1 MSRQRDHPYA
11 RGGYS
16 GRGGSD
22 RGPPRYDPY
31 PSRQNDR
38 EKSEAPAK
46 EKPTRTL
53 FVRNISYDYS
63 PDEIEQMFAK
73 YGKIKK
79 FFNLISKRG
88 MAFITYFDLRHA
100 DKAKRELQDYKVNG
114 RSIDIHYSL
123 PKDEEKDQEED
134 PNNGTLFITIRNAT
148 QPIGNT
154 EVRKFFEGFGD
165 VREVRDCRNSPTQKF
180 VEFWDLRD
188 CQNVYDNQQGAPLL
202 GGSLDIKFAHVQRPK
217 KDESKSGPVRADRDN
232 MGPTLGQL
240 GVGAPLNLGNPMT
253 MNPALA
259 NPLLSLNP
267 QLLALLSNPLL
278 SQGLTGLGNP
288 SGVQPDQSAVLSQMS
303 QLAQLLQG
311 GGNTGLNLGYGGVG
325 STPNQSMQSQQSVP
339 GQQQDT
345 MQHIADLLMA
355 QQNLNPS
362 GGGSN
367 QNNYGGNSNNYG
379 SNNNAPRYY

>member
-1 MSRQRDHPYA
+1 MSRRDHPYA

-31 PSRQNDR
+31 PSRHN
-38 EKSEAPAK
+38 ETKSEAPAK

-73 YGKIKK
+73 YGQIKK

-88 MAFITYFDLRHA
+88 MAFITYYDLRHA
-100 DKAKRELQDYKVNG
+100 DKAKRELQDMKVNG

-123 PKDEEKDQEED
+123 PKDEEKDQDED
-134 PNNGTLFITIRNAT
+134 PNNGTLFITIRNAI

-154 EVRKFFEGFGD
+154 EVRKFFEALGD

-188 CQNVYDNQQGAPLL
+188 CQSVYDSQQGAPLL

-217 KDESKSGPVRADRDN
+217 KDETKPGPVRTDRDN

-240 GVGAPLNLGNPMT
+240 GVGAPLNLNNPLA

-278 SQGLTGLGNP
+278 SQGLTGMSNP
-288 SGVQPDQSAVLSQMS
+288 SQAPPDQSSVLSQMS

-311 GGNTGLNLGYGGVG
+311 GGNTGLNLGYGG
-325 STPNQSMQSQQSVP
+325 STQSQPLQNQQNQ

-367 QNNYGGNSNNYG
+367 NNYG
-379 SNNNAPRYY
+379 SNNNNYGSSNNGPRYY